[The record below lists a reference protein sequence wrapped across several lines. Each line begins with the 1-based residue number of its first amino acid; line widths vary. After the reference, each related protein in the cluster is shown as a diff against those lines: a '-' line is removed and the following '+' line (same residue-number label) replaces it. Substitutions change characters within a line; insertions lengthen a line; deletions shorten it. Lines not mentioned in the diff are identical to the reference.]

1 MFQTEEKSTVK
12 HQHVKQTVLPT
23 TSTEQNKTVRRK
35 LQKVFKLFG
44 KVFKIENM
52 FCETPVAN
60 FGSPKFFLLGIRF
73 VSSFHEESQLLA
85 NCNWEDSMFAC
96 NHLLGVSAKH
106 IQKPKALHHAI
117 IHSGSSFRTS
127 ICLTCWIRGCVSTSP
142 I

>member
-1 MFQTEEKSTVK
+1 MLNRQYYQ
-12 HQHVKQTVLPT
+12 QHPLNRT
-23 TSTEQNKTVRRK
+23 
-35 LQKVFKLFG
+35 KLFG
-44 KVFKIENM
+44 ENFKKFSSCLARYLKLKTCFAKHQLLILVHPN
-52 FCETPVAN
+52 
-60 FGSPKFFLLGIRF
+60 FFLLGIRF
-73 VSSFHEESQLLA
+73 VSSFQEESQLLA
-85 NCNWEDSMFAC
+85 NCDWEDSMFAC